1 MFLWWP
7 CERTLLG
14 LGLSLLLMA
23 LSGCSTLNYYAG
35 AISGHVSVLR
45 AARPINDWLNDPA
58 TPEALKERLEQ
69 VRAIR
74 TFASKQL
81 GLPNNSSYRTYADLH
96 RPYVVWNVMATPAL
110 SLELQQWCFP
120 FAGCVSY
127 RGYFREEEARA
138 FAARLR
144 QQGLD
149 VLVGGVPAYS
159 TLGWTADPVLST
171 FIKYPEPEVARL
183 IFHELAHEEFYL
195 PGDSTF
201 NESYAT
207 TVEQEGVRRW
217 LLAQNNPKM
226 TRRYETLEARKD
238 AFIALLEHARD
249 ALSAAYNEAGDDA
262 TRRVDKAEVFTHLKG
277 VYQAAQADPSNPLYH
292 YNGYDPEIAHGLNN
306 ALLAS
311 IATYT
316 QRIPAFVKLLAEQD
330 GDLPRFYDAV
340 RALAQ
345 LDKPQREARLDALE
359 ASDTASRDG
368 TPAAR

>member
-1 MFLWWP
+1 MILRRP
-7 CERTLLG
+7 CERTALRLG
-14 LGLSLLLMA
+14 LALLLMA

-35 AISGHVSVLR
+35 AINGHVSVLK
-45 AARPINDWLNDPA
+45 AARPIDDWLSDPA
-58 TPEALKERLEQ
+58 TPEALKERLEH

-74 TFASKQL
+74 TFASSQL

-110 SLELQQWCFP
+110 SLQLQQWCFP

-127 RGYFREEEARA
+127 RGYFKEDEARA
-138 FAARLR
+138 FAAGLK

-171 FIKYPEPEVARL
+171 FIRYPEPEVARL
-183 IFHELAHEEFYL
+183 IFHELAHEELYL

-217 LLAQNNPKM
+217 LSAQNNPKM
-226 TRRYETLEARKD
+226 TLRYETFEARKD
-238 AFIALLEHARD
+238 MFIALLEQARD
-249 ALSAAYNEAGDDA
+249 ALSTAYNEASDDV
-262 TRRVDKAEVFTHLKG
+262 TRRADKEAAFAHLKR
-277 VYQAAQADPSNPLYH
+277 VYQAAKADPSNPLYR
-292 YNGYDPEIAHGLNN
+292 YNGYDSEITHDLNN

-316 QRIPAFVKLLAEQD
+316 QRVPAFVKLLAELN

-340 RALAQ
+340 RALAK

-359 ASDTASRDG
+359 ASDTASREG
-368 TPAAR
+368 TPALR